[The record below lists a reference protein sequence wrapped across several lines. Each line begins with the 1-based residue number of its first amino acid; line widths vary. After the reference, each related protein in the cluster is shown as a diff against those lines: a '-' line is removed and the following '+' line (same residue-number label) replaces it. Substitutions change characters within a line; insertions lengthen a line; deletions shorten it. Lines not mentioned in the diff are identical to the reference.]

1 MINEHRENERNDNEM
16 HESDLLYTLL
26 KVQDL
31 ESGNEKI
38 TDSQLHDEIMTMF
51 LAGHE
56 TTSNALNM
64 DILFTIKTSC
74 YRISIIRRN
83 LP

>member
-1 MINEHRENERNDNEM
+1 MAKQSQIFYKRM
-16 HESDLLYTLL
+16 YLCVYITL

-56 TTSNALNM
+56 TTSNALTWTFYLLSKHPA
-64 DILFTIKTSC
+64 IESRLFEEI
-74 YRISIIRRN
+74 YRTD
-83 LP
+83 